1 MKEEPEP
8 IGKAI
13 MEEFIRH
20 SESYLES
27 KIERLKQIKAELKE
41 VERENDEKIIKL
53 HKNEITKYENSIE
66 RDKQQIKDQK
76 KLIAI

>member
-1 MKEEPEP
+1 
-8 IGKAI
+8 